1 MARKALVVL
10 LVLLV
15 GVPVRGLAAAQET
28 KTIQEK
34 VVETP
39 AGTLVEVK
47 LKKKQ
52 TLRGRLGEADDQGFS
67 LQYAQGQLVETQ
79 KLAYAEVKS
88 IKVVEN
94 TSKGMGILAGVG
106 VAFLV
111 LMGISL
117 IAAAAH
123 GGY

>member
-1 MARKALVVL
+1 MARQALVIL
-10 LVLLV
+10 LVVFLV
-15 GVPVRGLAAAQET
+15 VPVRGLAAPQDNRT
-28 KTIQEK
+28 VQEK

-52 TLRGRLGEADDQGFS
+52 TLRGRLGEADAEGFS
-67 LQYAQGQLVETQ
+67 LQYAQGDRVETR

-88 IKVVEN
+88 IKVVEDAG
-94 TSKGMGILAGVG
+94 KGHGILAGIG

-117 IAAAAH
+117 IAAAV
-123 GGY
+123 GGGA